1 MSLLIMLSI
10 FANKI
15 RLLFV
20 PALLWFALFGTP
32 LVVAAQSAESL
43 SLTLTPPLFQVTQAP
58 GGVWSSVLR
67 VVNTNK
73 FDLAVT
79 ASVQDFRPDG
89 ETGNALLG
97 ERGGPNDRHLMSGWF
112 TLPEGEIVIPRGT
125 TGEIPFTIAVPEDAS
140 PGGHYAAIIVATRP
154 GQLDGGSG
162 AGISSGVTS
171 LFFLRV
177 PGDVVEEGAIRDF
190 YAEKSIAQSPSAR
203 FALRFE
209 NTGNVHLVPEGT
221 IVITNMWGK
230 ERGRIDINK
239 VNTFGNVLPESTR
252 KFEFVWEGEPSIFEF
267 GRYEAVAT
275 LVFGEQSRQTV
286 YRTTYLWVI
295 PWKQVLPIFLS
306 LALFVWF
313 VTWSV
318 RRYVKKALELE
329 RERLGLSSRDDAP
342 VSHARSV
349 AAPAFPKDKEPR
361 VTLAV
366 LRRPLVEESLDLR
379 SAHTPSARVS
389 QRDGVHVARKSWLV
403 RNRAVVAFAIIFAI
417 GLGMIGWYFVE
428 VFRAERAYYM
438 EQVKGK

>member
-1 MSLLIMLSI
+1 MSLTSALAEAEVEYDEHHVSPQVDVRFPL
-10 FANKI
+10 AEAERE
-15 RLLFV
+15 RLAERF
-20 PALLWFALFGTP
+20 PAL
-32 LVVAAQSAESL
+32 
-43 SLTLTPPLFQVTQAP
+43 
-58 GGVWSSVLR
+58 
-67 VVNTNK
+67 
-73 FDLAVT
+73 D
-79 ASVQDFRPDG
+79 
-89 ETGNALLG
+89 
-97 ERGGPNDRHLMSGWF
+97 
-112 TLPEGEIVIPRGT
+112 
-125 TGEIPFTIAVPEDAS
+125 TIAVPEDAS
-140 PGGHYAAIIVATRP
+140 PGGHYAAIVVATRP
-154 GQLDGGSG
+154 GQLEGGSG

-190 YAEKSIAQSPSAR
+190 YAEKSVVQSPSAR

-252 KFEFVWEGEPSIFEF
+252 KFEFLWEGEPSIFEF

-313 VTWSV
+313 ITWSV

-329 RERLGLSSRDDAP
+329 RERLGLSSRDEVPTPHSRFATP
-342 VSHARSV
+342 LTFS
-349 AAPAFPKDKEPR
+349 KDKEPR

-366 LRRPLVEESLDLR
+366 LRRPLVDASLDLR
-379 SAHTPSARVS
+379 ANTPSRRVTEQGGARVS
-389 QRDGVHVARKSWLV
+389 RKGWLV
-403 RNRAVVAFAIIFAI
+403 RNRAVVVFAVIFAI

-428 VFRAERAYYM
+428 VFRSERSYYM